1 MACGSQLTTKL
12 TQFSERF
19 HHTPMD
25 TQRRWLNPDMATSH
39 SGTIFCAI
47 SISSFRPI
55 PLGEVG
61 RRPRM
66 ATDDPHSPDN
76 PSPAMLRAEARERER
91 LQVRYVVYSFLLGLT
106 LGTCVTLLVCWLIR

>member
-1 MACGSQLTTKL
+1 
-12 TQFSERF
+12 
-19 HHTPMD
+19 
-25 TQRRWLNPDMATSH
+25 
-39 SGTIFCAI
+39 
-47 SISSFRPI
+47 
-55 PLGEVG
+55 
-61 RRPRM
+61 M